1 MDPRSQVPAE
11 VATALETPPGAV
23 KLGLGSFSPASNGQ
37 IPDVGDTTI
46 RKPTAGKI
54 RISQEAIDARLRRV
68 FTPNIKGSVLPL
80 SNNGRAKKRMPERV
94 WSNSS
99 KAVVSIRT
107 GFDQMLVFLKA

>member
-68 FTPNIKGSVLPL
+68 FTPNIKGQYKL
-80 SNNGRAKKRMPERV
+80 SAAIVEQWKSKKKNARKGLEQLFQ
-94 WSNSS
+94 SC
-99 KAVVSIRT
+99 
-107 GFDQMLVFLKA
+107 GFNPDWV